1 MLVMKQALID
11 WLIAFVFGVSFAL
24 AVFFNI

>member
-1 MLVMKQALID
+1 MKQDLID
-11 WLIAFVFGVSFAL
+11 WIIAFVFGVSFAL